1 MKSMFDHVNSSDACY
16 AARVLLFALQEQRAL
31 RREIAFYG
39 MPPHPDYWQQS
50 ISEIDER
57 IEAAAKALKKAIG

>member
-1 MKSMFDHVNSSDACY
+1 
-16 AARVLLFALQEQRAL
+16 VLLFALQEQRAL